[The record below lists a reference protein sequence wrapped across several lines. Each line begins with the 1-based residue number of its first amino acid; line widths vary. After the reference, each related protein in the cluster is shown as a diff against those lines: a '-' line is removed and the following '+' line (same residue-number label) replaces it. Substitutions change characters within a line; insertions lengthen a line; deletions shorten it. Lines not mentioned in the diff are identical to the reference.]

1 MNPSSIL
8 LCLYLL
14 MFSTISKAQWSSNP
28 LINTPVCNAVLGQ
41 YDPKIVSD
49 GAGGAIM
56 TWWDDRLGNAVNE
69 IYAQRVNAEGVIQWA
84 TNGVLICSVPF
95 SQSLYPVITTDGSG
109 GAIIV
114 WTDARG
120 TGRGIYAQRINGAG
134 VVQWAVNGVEVYT
147 APNFIAIQSIISDDA
162 GGAIIS
168 WSDAG
173 SGSFSDNF
181 AQHINASG
189 TNLWGVSGV
198 SICAASNNQS
208 SPAVIK
214 DAAGGYIFAWN
225 DFRNGINWDVY
236 AQRLDATG
244 VIQWAF
250 NGIPV
255 AVTSN
260 DQLGSN
266 LVSDGSG
273 GAIITWTDDRASA
286 VGLTDIYAQR
296 VNSSGVVQWASN
308 GLTVCTATDFQF
320 SPEIISDGS
329 GGAIICWYD
338 GRVAGFDIYAQRI
351 NSSGT
356 AQWLLNGVAIS
367 AAASN
372 QREQKIVEDG
382 AGGAIMIWMDY
393 RNGNEDIYAQRV
405 DAAGNVLW
413 TNNGVAVSIA
423 AGLQAVPEIAGNGS
437 GGAIIAWQDNR
448 NAGVA
453 DIYTQGISGN
463 GLLPLKLVSFNA
475 VYNSGNHAADIS
487 WQTSNEINTRL
498 FDIQKSEDAIVFKT
512 IGQKNA
518 TGNTSATVTYN
529 YMDKHPFK
537 TDQEYAFY
545 RLKLIDNNRSYT
557 YSKTVRLKSD
567 QQSSLAIYPNP
578 AAKQLTFSFNAERD
592 EATFFSITDTKGNK
606 MVSQN
611 IILKKGNN
619 SFSVNISFLAPGTYI
634 VYIGNKIN
642 YYGKFIKT
650 SG

>member
-1 MNPSSIL
+1 
-8 LCLYLL
+8 
-14 MFSTISKAQWSSNP
+14 
-28 LINTPVCNAVLGQ
+28 
-41 YDPKIVSD
+41 
-49 GAGGAIM
+49 
-56 TWWDDRLGNAVNE
+56 
-69 IYAQRVNAEGVIQWA
+69 
-84 TNGVLICSVPF
+84 
-95 SQSLYPVITTDGSG
+95 
-109 GAIIV
+109 
-114 WTDARG
+114 
-120 TGRGIYAQRINGAG
+120 
-134 VVQWAVNGVEVYT
+134 
-147 APNFIAIQSIISDDA
+147 IQSIISDDA

-189 TNLWGVSGV
+189 TNLWGGSGV
-198 SICAASNNQS
+198 SICDASNNQS

-413 TNNGVAVSIA
+413 TSNGVAVSIA
-423 AGLQAVPEIAGNGS
+423 ADLQAVPELAGNGS
-437 GGAIIAWQDNR
+437 GGDIIAWQDNR

-498 FDIQKSEDAIVFKT
+498 FDIQKSEDAIDFTT
-512 IGQKNA
+512 IGKIDA
-518 TGNTSATVTYN
+518 RGNTSSTSTYSFTDT
-529 YMDKHPFK
+529 YPFK
-537 TDQEYAFY
+537 VDQDYSYY
-545 RLKLIDNNRSYT
+545 RLKLIDNNGNYT
-557 YSKTVRLKSD
+557 YSKTVSIKANHLSP
-567 QQSSLAIYPNP
+567 LAIYPNP
-578 AAKQLTFSFNAERD
+578 AADQLSFSLNAGQNEK
-592 EATFFSITDTKGNK
+592 TFFSITDIYGNK
-606 MVSQN
+606 LLSR
-611 IILKKGNN
+611 IINLKKGNN
-619 SFSVNISFLAPGTYI
+619 LFVIDISSLPPGAYLLR
-634 VYIGNKIN
+634 IGNQNKYNDKFLKIP
-642 YYGKFIKT
+642 G
-650 SG
+650 